1 MSDCLFC
8 KIAAGEIP
16 AKKVFED
23 DDVIAFHDIHPV
35 APVHFLL
42 VPKVHI
48 DSLAHATAEH
58 QALLGKMMLLTSK
71 LAAEQGLSD
80 GYRTIINTGHG
91 GGQTFFHLHMHIIGG
106 KPLSTNIS
114 EISTQ

>member
-16 AKKVFED
+16 AKKIFED
-23 DDVIAFHDIHPV
+23 DDVIAFHDIHPI
-35 APVHFLL
+35 APVHFLV
-42 VPKVHI
+42 VPKVHV

-58 QALLGKMMLLTSK
+58 QAVLGKMLLLTAI
-71 LAAEQGLSD
+71 LAKEQGLGD

-91 GGQTFFHLHMHIIGG
+91 GGQTFFHLHMHVIGG
-106 KPLSTNIS
+106 KPLTTNIS
-114 EISTQ
+114 DITTQ